1 MICDNKTANASP
13 KLIGG
18 KAYNLLHLVGLSDAY
33 GIKIPHW
40 ICLDTEFFYSFL
52 GKRRAEYERLLSEN
66 DTGCGE
72 KIDALLSE
80 LPFPDTLKNSLFKA
94 IKANLTEG
102 ALLAVRSSAT
112 DEDSADRSFAGM
124 MESFLNVKADE
135 GITDTIKKCWLSCF
149 SARAMEYRAQNG
161 GISKDISAAVI
172 IQEMVDPELSG
183 VIFTVNPYTNNPD
196 ECYISTVA
204 GLGEQLVSGSSDSED
219 YVLDC
224 FDEMISSGGN
234 ADKALLREL
243 ARQAR
248 IIEDSYKI
256 KRGCDIEFAV
266 KDGEIFILQCRP
278 IASCAHINKRLERT
292 ILDNSNIIES
302 YSGVTTPL
310 TFTFAQEVYGK
321 IYHQT
326 LRSFFIGEEV
336 IRSIDDDLNHMLC
349 FYENKI
355 YYRLNSWYKMTSLYP
370 RYEQNKKYME
380 KMMGVKTPLKETSAQ
395 SSRRLIKIYVRF
407 LYKMLR
413 MKRDSKRFIER
424 FNAVTAPY
432 VNSTFDGMTNTEAL
446 AVYDDLE
453 KQILNDFTTPIANDM
468 GAMVFFGL
476 LTDNL
481 KKHGVSDG
489 EGILSDILSKQG
501 NVESAEQT
509 ALLLDI
515 VEEIK
520 ADDALKRQF
529 LNGSFS
535 LENGSPTAHRLN
547 DYIARFGARCMD
559 ELKLETVTMQ
569 EDPTFLFKTIEN
581 YLRIEPRTTDSEPK
595 PNREPE
601 IYRHYSPLSCL
612 YVKRLIIIT
621 KFFIRNRESLRLRRT
636 YIYAIV
642 RNIFLRVGKN
652 LAAEGKLES
661 YRDIFFL
668 EKDEITAIAAGQ
680 YIGDLRELVNRRRRE
695 YEENK
700 PKEVFERMYFY
711 GEVKSENMLPV
722 FSPQEVSGG
731 ESDGVLRGTPGG
743 GRAVE
748 GVVKLVTE
756 PTEADINGLILMAKR
771 TDPGWTILFPMAK
784 AIIIER
790 GSVLSHSAVIGREM
804 GIPLVVG
811 IRGLT
816 DRVPDGARV
825 RVDGV
830 GGTVTVLEEQDGTGK
845 I

>member
-18 KAYNLLHLVGLSDAY
+18 KAYNLLHLDGLSDAY
-33 GIKIPHW
+33 GIKIPRW

-52 GKRRAEYERLLSEN
+52 GKHRAEYERLLSEN
-66 DTGCGE
+66 GTGCGE
-72 KIDALLSE
+72 KIASLLNDIS
-80 LPFPDTLKNSLFKA
+80 FPNTLKNSLFKA
-94 IKANLTEG
+94 IKASLTEG

-112 DEDSADRSFAGM
+112 DEDSAERSFAGM

-135 GITDTIKKCWLSCF
+135 SMTDTIKKCWLSCF

-161 GISKDISAAVI
+161 GISKDIGAAVI

-266 KDGEIFILQCRP
+266 KDGEVYILQCRP
-278 IASCAHINKRLERT
+278 IASCSHINKRLERT

-413 MKRDSKRFIER
+413 MKRDSKSFIER
-424 FNAVTAPY
+424 FNTVTAPY
-432 VNSTFDGMTNTEAL
+432 VNSTFDGMTNSEAL
-446 AVYDDLE
+446 AVYDNLE

-509 ALLLDI
+509 AMLLDI

-520 ADDALKRQF
+520 ADDALKQQF
-529 LNGSFS
+529 LNGTFS
-535 LENGSPTAHRLN
+535 LENVSPTARRLN

-581 YLRIEPRTTDSEPK
+581 YLRIEPRPVSAEPK

-680 YIGDLRELVNRRRRE
+680 YIGDLRGLVALRRRE

-722 FSPQEVSGG
+722 FSPQEVSDG
-731 ESDGVLRGTPGG
+731 ESVSVLRGTPGG
-743 GRAVE
+743 GKAVE

-790 GSVLSHSAVIGREM
+790 GSVLSHSAVIAREM

-811 IRGLT
+811 IRRLT
-816 DRVPDGARV
+816 ERVPDGARV

-830 GGTVTVLEEQDGTGK
+830 GGTVTILEEHDGTGK